1 MGPLGLEADEADF
14 NINLPTMDDRSS
26 CLGTIRS
33 SADPYV
39 ARHVN
44 SRLLGCRTSVGRHPS
59 HISRPITRLHTAAWP
74 VRFASASLRALADG
88 SDCGS
93 QVGSQQSATPGHA
106 GPLQAFDLAA

>member
-1 MGPLGLEADEADF
+1 MGPLGLEADEAGF

-59 HISRPITRLHTAAWP
+59 HISRPITRLHTAAHGAAAHGAAAHGCLACE
-74 VRFASASLRALADG
+74 VR
-88 SDCGS
+88 
-93 QVGSQQSATPGHA
+93 
-106 GPLQAFDLAA
+106 